1 MSAETVETVLARV
14 MSDTDFAEAL
24 FKNAENA
31 LTGYDLTPE
40 EIENIKNMSREG
52 LGESKMNLLEE
63 RKSMGVFDLNPTT
76 HGPH

>member
-14 MSDTDFAEAL
+14 ISDTDFAEAL

-31 LTGYDLTPE
+31 LAGYDLTPE

-63 RKSMGVFDLNPTT
+63 RKSMGVFDPNPTT

>member
-1 MSAETVETVLARV
+1 MSAETVETVLALV
-14 MSDTDFAEAL
+14 ISDTDFAEAL

-31 LTGYDLTPE
+31 LAGYDLTPE

-63 RKSMGVFDLNPTT
+63 RKSMGVFDPNPTT